1 MLVIFSITHGKN
13 QCILASIPD
22 RSADRLLLGWL
33 SLPGVGI
40 LGCAAT
46 SRGLVDL
53 WLLSNLRFNTA
64 FTTGV
69 PCAIKQSI
77 SGNLILPSW
86 NEPRWIS
93 FPPSYL
99 YTQGFVEVVPHPEES
114 YLSLN
119 RECPWVLEL
128 SWEPELGWEREL
140 GDIPELGLAPE
151 LVLPIRPRDILP
163 RRTPA
168 PSRQAWFCASSHPA
182 HEQFTSGS
190 LILQNY
196 IINKNN

>member
-1 MLVIFSITHGKN
+1 MKTCFDIQYYTWEELMHTCLSSRHVGRP
-13 QCILASIPD
+13 LAP
-22 RSADRLLLGWL
+22 RLTLL
-33 SLPGVGI
+33 PAVQ
-40 LGCAAT
+40 A
-46 SRGLVDL
+46 RGLVDL
-53 WLLSNLRFNTA
+53 WVLSNLRFNTA
-64 FTTGV
+64 FTTGI

-99 YTQGFVEVVPHPEES
+99 HTQGSVEVVPHPEES
-114 YLSLN
+114 YLSIN
-119 RECPWVLEL
+119 RKCPWVP
-128 SWEPELGWEREL
+128 EPGLEREL

-151 LVLPIRPRDILP
+151 LVLPIRPHDILP

-168 PSRQAWFCASSHPA
+168 PSRQAWSCASNHPA